1 MLLNIRYDDISFSYK
16 EKLLNV
22 PKGMGNPGE
31 LVIVSYPRPSLTLMG
46 YAKLGEVVAATPSE
60 ECWTLLVN
68 RPFVAKRAVH
78 KDLLYP
84 YPYNKGCYSVSEG
97 SVLEQAIIKAI
108 QDNRQL
114 EFEVSI
120 NILNSSISFEDLKM
134 ETEPISDSFTNDD
147 FLKEARIIK
156 SKSSLK
162 KWLSTEIDEDEDE
175 DEDQDMLDAIFLW
188 EIQGIRRSL
197 NGTGMDDFEDMDE
210 LDDFEDMDEFDDF
223 EDLDELDDFED
234 MDELDDF
241 EDMDELDDFEDL
253 DDDNPWVGFKKNE
266 GFKLFDWEDEDNA

>member
-16 EKLLNV
+16 EKVLNV

-46 YAKLGEVVAATPSE
+46 YAKLGEVVAATPSK

-84 YPYNKGCYSVSEG
+84 YPYNKGCYSLSEG

-175 DEDQDMLDAIFLW
+175 DEDKDKDKDKDMLDAIFLW

-210 LDDFEDMDEFDDF
+210 LDDFE
-223 EDLDELDDFED
+223 ELDDE
-234 MDELDDF
+234 
-241 EDMDELDDFEDL
+241 
-253 DDDNPWVGFKKNE
+253 NPWVGFKKNE

>member
-16 EKLLNV
+16 EKVLNV

-46 YAKLGEVVAATPSE
+46 YAKLGEVVAATPSK

-84 YPYNKGCYSVSEG
+84 YPYNKGCYSLSEG

-162 KWLSTEIDEDEDE
+162 KWLSTEIDEDEDK
-175 DEDQDMLDAIFLW
+175 DMLDAIFLW

-210 LDDFEDMDEFDDF
+210 LDDE
-223 EDLDELDDFED
+223 
-234 MDELDDF
+234 
-241 EDMDELDDFEDL
+241 
-253 DDDNPWVGFKKNE
+253 NPWVGFKKNE

>member
-120 NILNSSISFEDLKM
+120 NVLDPFTSFADLKI

-162 KWLSTEIDEDEDE
+162 KWLSTEIDEDEYE
-175 DEDQDMLDAIFLW
+175 DKDMLDAIFLW

-197 NGTGMDDFEDMDE
+197 NGAEMNGFEY
-210 LDDFEDMDEFDDF
+210 
-223 EDLDELDDFED
+223 LDELDDFED

-241 EDMDELDDFEDL
+241 DDMDDFDDFDDMDELDDFDELNDFDEL
-253 DDDNPWVGFKKNE
+253 DDDHPWVGFKKNE